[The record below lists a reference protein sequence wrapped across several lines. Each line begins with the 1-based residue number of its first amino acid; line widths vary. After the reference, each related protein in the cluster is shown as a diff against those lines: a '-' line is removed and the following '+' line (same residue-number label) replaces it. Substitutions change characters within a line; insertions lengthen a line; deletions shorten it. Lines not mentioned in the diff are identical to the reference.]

1 MKKFLVVA
9 LSALML
15 LALFIPAM
23 ADTAPVFTTSVS
35 KAKVK
40 PGEEVTVTVT
50 LDKTIAS
57 LKTIALDYS
66 KVCDPDVFE
75 WVSGDF
81 SAGVK
86 AKLPVAQANPGT
98 QAVCMNLVPA
108 TDVSGEIFSFTVKA
122 KADAALGTYDFKVV
136 VKVDSVEQALAGTK
150 VEIYH
155 DCVFSND
162 YSKDENGHWKA
173 CTLGCGKKSDE
184 GNHNFGGTCGGT
196 CTVCGY
202 TRPVEH
208 NYNVQKSD
216 ATHHWNQCA
225 CGAVDETSKTEHAGG
240 TATCKEKAVCAT
252 CGTAYGEFGAHG
264 ATNDVKESDADCK
277 NPAQYKKVCSVC
289 GEQVG
294 ASFPVGEAD
303 PSKHTGGKATC
314 KDKATCTYCGQPY
327 GSVDPDN
334 HTGNNTVTPA
344 EPASCTKE
352 GKTKEVK
359 CNDCGVVTTPSEVIP
374 KTAHSGGTATC
385 KEAAKCAACGTSY
398 GAKDPANHTGNNTV
412 TPAEPA
418 SCTKEGKTQEVKCN
432 DCGVVTT
439 PSEVIPKTAHSG
451 GTATCKEAAKCA
463 ACGASYGE
471 KDPTKHTGNNTV
483 TPAEPAT
490 CTKEGKTEEVKC
502 NDCGQIVT
510 PSQPVAKAPHT
521 PGQDNKC
528 TVCGETVK
536 PSTTTKNPNI
546 PQNGDSSNV
555 VLFVTL
561 SIISVL
567 TLGAIVITKRA
578 RASK

>member
-9 LSALML
+9 LSALLL
-15 LALFIPAM
+15 LALFVPAM
-23 ADTAPVFTTSVS
+23 AEDGPKFTVAASA
-35 KAKVK
+35 AKVK
-40 PGEEVTVTVT
+40 QGEDFTITVSVDQKISSKGFGLQWPGIVG
-50 LDKTIAS
+50 AS
-57 LKTIALDYS
+57 T
-66 KVCDPDVFE
+66 PFE
-75 WVSGDF
+75 FVDGAWSELIDDE
-81 SAGVK
+81 AM
-86 AKLPVAQANPGT
+86 LAQVNPGN
-98 QAVCMNLVPA
+98 AAFAASKAFDIPA
-108 TDVSGEIFSFTVKA
+108 GTVLTLKVKV
-122 KADAALGTYDFKVV
+122 KADADLAVHALNVDFGSLRVENATFVGTSIEV
-136 VKVDSVEQALAGTK
+136 
-150 VEIYH
+150 YH
-155 DCVFSND
+155 DCVFSNE
-162 YSKDENGHWKA
+162 YSRDDNNHWKA
-173 CTLGCGKKSDE
+173 CTLGCDKKSAE
-184 GNHNFGGTCGGT
+184 GQHEFDGACGGT

-202 TRPVEH
+202 TRDVAH

-225 CGAVDETSKTEHAGG
+225 CGAVDESSRTAHAGG

-252 CGTAYGEFGAHG
+252 CGTSYGELGAHG
-264 ATNDVKESDADCK
+264 TTNDVKVSDADCK

-294 ASFPVGEAD
+294 GTFPVGEAD
-303 PSKHTGGKATC
+303 PSKHTGGTATC
-314 KDKATCTYCGQPY
+314 KDKATCTHCGQPY

-352 GKTKEVK
+352 GKTKQVK
-359 CNDCGVVTTPSEVIP
+359 CNDCGEIITPSEVIP
-374 KTAHSGGTATC
+374 MTAHSGGTATC
-385 KEAAKCAACGTSY
+385 KEAAKCA
-398 GAKDPANHTGNNTV
+398 V
-412 TPAEPA
+412 
-418 SCTKEGKTQEVKCN
+418 
-432 DCGVVTT
+432 
-439 PSEVIPKTAHSG
+439 
-451 GTATCKEAAKCA
+451 
-463 ACGASYGE
+463 CGASYGE
-471 KDPTKHTGNNTV
+471 KDPANHTGNNTV

-502 NDCGQIVT
+502 NDCGKIIT
-510 PSQPVAKAPHT
+510 ASQPVARTPHT